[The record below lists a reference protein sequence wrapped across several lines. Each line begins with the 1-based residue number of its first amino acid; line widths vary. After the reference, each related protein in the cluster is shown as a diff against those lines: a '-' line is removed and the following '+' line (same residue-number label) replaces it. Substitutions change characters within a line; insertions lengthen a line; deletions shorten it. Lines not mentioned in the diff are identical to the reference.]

1 MRVPVFTSR
10 RHCRDGQEQGNGS
23 MRKLFGLATLLIA
36 FFLVACD
43 GDPAFVGSG
52 APPPATGPGAGIG
65 VSIAMGSGNGA
76 SFIDGVIA
84 VSQSNLQAGGSA
96 SLTVNFVDTNNSNSP
111 AVGADITV
119 NFASTCTPLLANIV
133 ESSITT
139 TTGTATATYS
149 ATGCSGDDTLSAT
162 ALIDNVVL
170 TATATITIA
179 AATVGSIQFVSADPE
194 NIGLLGTG
202 GVGRQETST
211 VRFAV
216 TDSTGGP
223 VSGATVDF
231 TLNTTIGG
239 INLTPTTAT
248 SGADGVAQT
257 VVSAGSVATS
267 VRVTATVNPSSPV
280 IAAQSDQLT
289 ITTGIPDND
298 SVSLSME
305 CVNIEGWDLDGV
317 TTQVTVRMSDR
328 YNNPVPDGTAVT
340 LTTEGGQIGGSCQ
353 TMTTPTAGAGVCSV
367 TFVSQD
373 PRDNPTIAEGDGR
386 VTILATA
393 IGEESFV
400 DADSDGI
407 FNNAD
412 VSLEIGEPFRDD
424 NENTVVD
431 TALGEV
437 FSDFNSNGLPDAA
450 NHPDYVNFN
459 GLLCDSMTA
468 LCNPN
473 ETLFVSD
480 SGVIVMSASAA
491 FITDNV
497 GGAVNV
503 AGEAVAG
510 INVTVGD
517 NKGNGSIS
525 QPMAGGTT
533 IEAETSNGSMAGP
546 DSYTVPCSNNNG
558 PLIYAFSVQGDANPS
573 GGVMTI
579 TVTSPSGLI
588 TRHFISV
595 TD

>member
-1 MRVPVFTSR
+1 
-10 RHCRDGQEQGNGS
+10 

-36 FFLVACD
+36 FFLVACEA
-43 GDPAFVGSG
+43 DPAFTGDG
-52 APPPATGPGAGIG
+52 AAPPPSGPGGSIG
-65 VSIAMGSGNGA
+65 VSIAMGSGSGA
-76 SFIDGVIA
+76 AFQDGVIA
-84 VSQSNLQAGGSA
+84 VSQATLQAGGSA
-96 SLTVNFVDTNNSNSP
+96 SLTVNFVDTLNANSP

-149 ATGCSGDDTLSAT
+149 ATGCSGDDTITAT
-162 ALIDNVVL
+162 ALVDDVVL
-170 TATATITIA
+170 TASGTVNVA
-179 AATVGSIQFVSADPE
+179 AATVGSIQFVSANPD

-231 TLNTTIGG
+231 TLNTNIGG
-239 INLTPTTAT
+239 INLTPTSAT
-248 SGADGVAQT
+248 SDANGEVQT

-305 CVNIEGWDLDGV
+305 CVNIEGWNLDGI
-317 TTQVTVRMSDR
+317 TTRVTVRMSDR

-340 LTTEGGQIGGSCQ
+340 LHAEGGQVGGSCQ
-353 TMTTPTAGAGVCSV
+353 TATTLLNGAGVCSV
-367 TFVSQD
+367 TFVSSD
-373 PRDNPTIAEGDGR
+373 PRDNPTIATGDGR
-386 VTILATA
+386 VSILATA

-412 VSLEIGEPFRDD
+412 SPLEIGEPFRDD
-424 NENTVVD
+424 NENGTVEP
-431 TALGEV
+431 ALNEV
-437 FSDFNSNGLPDAA
+437 FADFNSNGLPDGPAHA
-450 NHPDYVNFN
+450 DYVNFN

-468 LCNPN
+468 LCSPN

-480 SGVIVMSASAA
+480 SGVIVMSASSAL
-491 FITDNV
+491 ILDDV

-503 AGEAVAG
+503 AGPSVATV
-510 INVTVGD
+510 NVTVGD

-533 IEAETSNGSMAGP
+533 VEAETSNGSIVGP
-546 DSYTVPCSNNNG
+546 DSYTVPCSANNG
-558 PLIYAFSVQGDANPS
+558 PLVYSFSVEGDTTPS

-579 TVTSPSGLI
+579 TVTSPSGII
-588 TRHFISV
+588 TPHFITV

>member
-1 MRVPVFTSR
+1 MR
-10 RHCRDGQEQGNGS
+10 N
-23 MRKLFGLATLLIA
+23 LFGLATLLMA
-36 FFLVACD
+36 FFLVACEA
-43 GDPAFVGSG
+43 DPAFVGS
-52 APPPATGPGAGIG
+52 APPPTTGPGGGTSVAI
-65 VSIAMGSGNGA
+65 SMGSGSGA
-76 SFIDGVIA
+76 SYQDGVIA
-84 VSQSNLQAGGSA
+84 LSATNLQAGGSA
-96 SLTVNFVDTNNSNSP
+96 SLTVNFVDTNSNNTQ
-111 AVGADITV
+111 AVGVDITV
-119 NFASTCTPLLANIV
+119 NFGSTCTPLLASIV

-139 TTGTATATYS
+139 ATGSATATYS
-149 ATGCSGDDTLSAT
+149 ATGCSGTDTLTAT
-162 ALIDNVVL
+162 ALVDNVVL
-170 TATATITIA
+170 TATAQITVA
-179 AATVGSIQFVSADPE
+179 AATVGSIQFVIANPD

-211 VRFAV
+211 VQFAV

-239 INLTPTTAT
+239 ISLTPTTAT
-248 SGADGVAQT
+248 SDAQGFAQT

-305 CVNIEGWDLDGV
+305 CVNIEGWNLDGV
-317 TTQVTVRMSDR
+317 TTEVTVRMSDR

-340 LTTEGGQIGGSCQ
+340 LNAEGGQIGGSCQ
-353 TMTTPTAGAGVCSV
+353 TITTPTAGAGVCSV

-373 PRDNPTIAEGDGR
+373 PRDNPTIATGDGR

-412 VSLEIGEPFRDD
+412 SPLEIGEPFRDD
-424 NENTVVD
+424 NENGTIEP
-431 TALGEV
+431 ALNEI
-437 FSDFNSNGLPDAA
+437 FADFNSNGVRDLATD
-450 NHPDYVNFN
+450 PDYVNFN

-468 LCNPN
+468 LCSPN

-480 SGVIVMSASAA
+480 TGVIVMSASAA
-491 FITDNV
+491 LILDDV

-503 AGEAVAG
+503 AGESVAG

-533 IEAETSNGSMAGP
+533 IEAETSNGLIAGP

-558 PLIYAFSVQGDANPS
+558 PLIYAFSVQGDSTPS

-588 TRHFISV
+588 TRRFISV

>member
-1 MRVPVFTSR
+1 MTFTS
-10 RHCRDGQEQGNGS
+10 
-23 MRKLFGLATLLIA
+23 
-36 FFLVACD
+36 AC
-43 GDPAFVGSG
+43 A
-52 APPPATGPGAGIG
+52 
-65 VSIAMGSGNGA
+65 
-76 SFIDGVIA
+76 
-84 VSQSNLQAGGSA
+84 AGG
-96 SLTVNFVDTNNSNSP
+96 
-111 AVGADITV
+111 
-119 NFASTCTPLLANIV
+119 LANIV

-139 TTGTATATYS
+139 VTG
-149 ATGCSGDDTLSAT
+149 G
-162 ALIDNVVL
+162 
-170 TATATITIA
+170 
-179 AATVGSIQFVSADPE
+179 ATVGSIQFVSADPD

-231 TLNTTIGG
+231 TLNTAIGG
-239 INLTPTTAT
+239 IQLTPTSVT
-248 SGADGVAQT
+248 SDIQGFAQT
-257 VVSAGSVATS
+257 VISAGSVATS
-267 VRVTATVNPSSPV
+267 VRVTATVNPSIPV

-305 CVNIEGWDLDGV
+305 CVNIEGWNQDGV
-317 TTQVTVRMSDR
+317 TTEVTVRMSDR

-340 LTTEGGQIGGSCQ
+340 LNAEGGQIGGSCL
-353 TMTTPTAGAGVCSV
+353 TMTTPADGGGVCSV

-373 PRDNPTIAEGDGR
+373 PRDNPTIATGDGR
-386 VTILATA
+386 VSILATA

-412 VSLEIGEPFRDD
+412 SPLEIGEPFRDD
-424 NENTVVD
+424 NENGVAD
-431 TALGEV
+431 PALNEV
-437 FSDFNSNGLPDAA
+437 FADFNSNGTPDPAT
-450 NHPDYVNFN
+450 HPDYLNFN

-480 SGVIVMSASAA
+480 QGVVVMSAS
-491 FITDNV
+491 
-497 GGAVNV
+497 GALISHAPAGAIDV
-503 AGEAVAG
+503 AGPTVAS
-510 INVTVGD
+510 ITVTVGD
-517 NKGNGSIS
+517 NKANGSIS

-533 IEAETSNGSMAGP
+533 IEAETSNGTIVGP

-558 PLIYAFSVQGDANPS
+558 PLGYLFSVEGDTTSS

-588 TRHFISV
+588 TPYFITV

>member
-1 MRVPVFTSR
+1 MA
-10 RHCRDGQEQGNGS
+10 
-23 MRKLFGLATLLIA
+23 L
-36 FFLVACD
+36 FLVACD
-43 GDPAFVGSG
+43 GDPPAFVGTG
-52 APPPATGPGAGIG
+52 ATPETGPGGAIG
-65 VSIAMGSGNGA
+65 VSIAMGSGSGT
-76 SFIDGVIA
+76 SFVVSDIALSQID
-84 VSQSNLQAGGSA
+84 LQAGGST
-96 SLTVNFVDTNNSNSP
+96 SLTVNFVDTNNDNSP
-111 AVGADITV
+111 AVGADLTV
-119 NFASTCTPLLANIV
+119 NFASTCTPLLASIV

-149 ATGCSGDDTLSAT
+149 ATGCSGDDTISAT
-162 ALIDNVVL
+162 SLVDNVVL
-170 TATATITIA
+170 TATAQVTVE
-179 AATVGSIQFVSADPE
+179 AATVGSIQFVSADPD

-202 GVGRQETST
+202 GAGRQETST

-231 TLNTTIGG
+231 TLSTNIGG
-239 INLTPTTAT
+239 INLTPTTSSSDAN
-248 SGADGVAQT
+248 GLVQT

-267 VRVTATVNPSSPV
+267 VRVKAAVNPSNPEIS
-280 IAAQSDQLT
+280 AQSDQLT

-305 CVNIEGWDLDGV
+305 CVNIEGWNLDGV
-317 TTQVTVRMSDR
+317 TTKVTVRMSDR

-340 LTTEGGQIGGSCQ
+340 LNAEGGQIGGSCQ
-353 TMTTPTAGAGVCSV
+353 TATTLLNGAGVCSV
-367 TFVSQD
+367 TFVSSD
-373 PRDNPTIAEGDGR
+373 PRDNPTIATGDGR
-386 VTILATA
+386 VTVLATA

-412 VSLEIGEPFRDD
+412 SPLEIGEPFRDD
-424 NENTVVD
+424 NENGVAD
-431 TALGEV
+431 PALNEI
-437 FSDFNSNGLPDAA
+437 FADFNSNGLPDGPA
-450 NHPDYVNFN
+450 HPDYVNFN

-468 LCNPN
+468 LCSPN

-480 SGVIVMSASAA
+480 SGVIVMSAS
-491 FITDNV
+491 
-497 GGAVNV
+497 GALISHAPAGAINV
-503 AGEAVAG
+503 AGPTVAS
-510 INVTVGD
+510 ITVTVGD
-517 NKGNGSIS
+517 DKNNGSIS

-533 IEAETSNGSMAGP
+533 VEAETSNGSIVGP

-558 PLIYAFSVQGDANPS
+558 PLGYLFSVEGDTTPS

-588 TRHFISV
+588 TPYFITV

>member
-1 MRVPVFTSR
+1 MR
-10 RHCRDGQEQGNGS
+10 N
-23 MRKLFGLATLLIA
+23 LFGLATVFMAL
-36 FFLVACD
+36 FLVACD
-43 GDPAFVGSG
+43 GEPPAFSGGTGGTGGGAPVGPNTVFMGSG
-52 APPPATGPGAGIG
+52 AGATFVEGA
-65 VSIAMGSGNGA
+65 IA
-76 SFIDGVIA
+76 I
-84 VSQSNLQAGGSA
+84 SQSNLQAGGSA
-96 SLTVNFVDTNNSNSP
+96 SLTVTFVDENNVLVGVEITANFISNCV
-111 AVGADITV
+111 AGG
-119 NFASTCTPLLANIV
+119 LANIV
-133 ESSITT
+133 ESSVITN
-139 TTGTATATYS
+139 TGAATSTYS
-149 ATGCSGDDTLSAT
+149 ATGCSGDDTITVSAN
-162 ALIDNVVL
+162 IDGTVL
-170 TATATITIA
+170 QATGMVTVA
-179 AATVGSIQFVSADPE
+179 AATVGSIQFVSADPT

-239 INLTPTTAT
+239 IQLTPTTAT
-248 SGADGVAQT
+248 SDIQGSVQT
-257 VVSAGSVATS
+257 VISAGSVATS

-298 SVSLSME
+298 SVSLSMA
-305 CVNIEGWDLDGV
+305 CVNIEGWNLDGI
-317 TTQVTVRMSDR
+317 TTDVTVRMSDR
-328 YNNPVPDGTAVT
+328 YNNPVPDGTAIT
-340 LTTEGGQIGGSCQ
+340 LTTEGGQIGGSCL
-353 TMTTPTAGAGVCSV
+353 TMTTPADGAGVCTV
-367 TFVSQD
+367 LFVSSD
-373 PRDNPTIAEGDGR
+373 PRDNPTIATGDGR

-412 VSLEIGEPFRDD
+412 FPLEIGEPFRDD
-424 NENTVVD
+424 NENGTAD

-437 FSDFNSNGLPDAA
+437 FSDFNSNGLPDGPA
-450 NHPDYVNFN
+450 HPDYINFN

-468 LCNPN
+468 LCSPN

-480 SGVIVMSASAA
+480 TGVIVMSAS
-491 FITDNV
+491 
-497 GGAVNV
+497 GALISHAPAGAINV
-503 AGEAVAG
+503 AGPTVG
-510 INVTVGD
+510 SIIVTVGD
-517 NKGNGSIS
+517 SKGNGSIS

-533 IEAETSNGSMAGP
+533 IEAESSNGSIVGP

-558 PLIYAFSVQGDANPS
+558 PLGYLFSVEGDNTPS

-588 TRHFISV
+588 TPYFITV

>member
-1 MRVPVFTSR
+1 MR
-10 RHCRDGQEQGNGS
+10 N
-23 MRKLFGLATLLIA
+23 LFGLATISMAL
-36 FFLVACD
+36 FLVACD
-43 GDPAFVGSG
+43 GDPAFVGSA
-52 APPPATGPGAGIG
+52 APPPATGPGGAIG
-65 VSIAMGSGNGA
+65 VSIAMGSGSGT
-76 SFIDGVIA
+76 SFQVGVIA
-84 VSQSNLQAGGSA
+84 LSQTNLQAGGSA
-96 SLTVNFVDTNNSNSP
+96 SLTVNFVDTNNNNSP
-111 AVGADITV
+111 AVGADLTV

-139 TTGTATATYS
+139 ATGTATATYS
-149 ATGCSGDDTLSAT
+149 ATGCSGDDTISAT
-162 ALIDNVVL
+162 ALVDNVVL
-170 TATATITIA
+170 TATAQITVV
-179 AATVGSIQFVSADPE
+179 AATVGSIQFVSADPD

-231 TLNTTIGG
+231 TLSTNIGG
-239 INLTPTTAT
+239 INLTPTTA
-248 SGADGVAQT
+248 SSDANGVVQT

-267 VRVTATVNPSSPV
+267 VRVKAAVNPSIPEIS
-280 IAAQSDQLT
+280 AQSDQLT

-298 SVSLSME
+298 SVSLSIE
-305 CVNIEGWDLDGV
+305 CVNIEGWDLDNI
-317 TTQVTVRMSDR
+317 TTDVTVRLSDR

-340 LTTEGGQIGGSCQ
+340 LNAEGGQIGGSCQ
-353 TMTTPTAGAGVCSV
+353 TATTPANGGGVCTV
-367 TFVSQD
+367 EFVSSN
-373 PRDNPTIAEGDGR
+373 PRDNPTIATGDGR

-412 VSLEIGEPFRDD
+412 SPLEIGEPFRDD
-424 NENTVVD
+424 NENGVAD
-431 TALGEV
+431 PALNEI
-437 FSDFNSNGLPDAA
+437 FADFNSNGLPDDPA
-450 NHPDYVNFN
+450 HPDYVNFN

-468 LCNPN
+468 LCSPN

-480 SGVIVMSASAA
+480 SGVIVMSAS
-491 FITDNV
+491 
-497 GGAVNV
+497 GALISHAPAGAINV
-503 AGEAVAG
+503 AGPIVAS
-510 INVTVGD
+510 ITVTVGD
-517 NKGNGSIS
+517 NKANGSIS

-533 IEAETSNGSMAGP
+533 IEAETSNGSIVGP

-558 PLIYAFSVQGDANPS
+558 PLGYLFSVEGDTTSS

-588 TRHFISV
+588 TPYFITV

>member
-1 MRVPVFTSR
+1 
-10 RHCRDGQEQGNGS
+10 
-23 MRKLFGLATLLIA
+23 
-36 FFLVACD
+36 
-43 GDPAFVGSG
+43 
-52 APPPATGPGAGIG
+52 
-65 VSIAMGSGNGA
+65 MGSGTGG
-76 SFIDGVIA
+76 SYQDGVIA
-84 VSQSNLQAGGSA
+84 VSASNLQAGGST
-96 SLTVNFVDTNNSNSP
+96 SLTVNFVDTNSSNAP
-111 AVGADITV
+111 AAGTSITV

-139 TTGTATATYS
+139 DTGTATATYS
-149 ATGCSGDDTLSAT
+149 ATGCSGNDTITASA
-162 ALIDNVVL
+162 LVNDVPL
-170 TATATITIA
+170 TATAQVTVA
-179 AATVGSIQFVSADPE
+179 AATVGSIQFVSANPE

-231 TLNTTIGG
+231 SLNTTIGG
-239 INLTPTTAT
+239 IDLTPTSAT
-248 SGADGVAQT
+248 SDANGVVQS

-298 SVSLSME
+298 SVSLSMA
-305 CVNIEGWDLDGV
+305 CVNIEGWNLDGV
-317 TTQVTVRMSDR
+317 TTDVTVRMSDR

-340 LTTEGGQIGGSCQ
+340 LNAEGGQVAGSCV
-353 TMTTPTAGAGVCSV
+353 TATTPSDGAGVCTV

-373 PRDNPTIAEGDGR
+373 PRDNPTIATGDGR
-386 VTILATA
+386 VSILATA

-400 DADSDGI
+400 DADSDGV

-412 VSLEIGEPFRDD
+412 SPLEIGEPFRDD
-424 NENTVVD
+424 NENGVAD
-431 TALGEV
+431 PAMNEI
-437 FSDFNSNGLPDAA
+437 FADFNSNGLPDGPA
-450 NHPDYVNFN
+450 HPDYVNFN

-468 LCNPN
+468 LCSPN

-480 SGVIVMSASAA
+480 QGVVVMSASAA
-491 FITDNV
+491 LISDDV

-503 AGEAVAG
+503 AGPSVAS

-533 IEAETSNGSMAGP
+533 VEAETSNGSIVGP

-558 PLIYAFSVQGDANPS
+558 PLVYSFSVEGDTTPS

-579 TVTSPSGLI
+579 TVTSPSGII
-588 TRHFISV
+588 TPHFITV

>member
-1 MRVPVFTSR
+1 
-10 RHCRDGQEQGNGS
+10 
-23 MRKLFGLATLLIA
+23 MRKLFELATILMAL
-36 FFLVACD
+36 FLVACEAD
-43 GDPAFVGSG
+43 PALVGTGVTGDPGD
-52 APPPATGPGAGIG
+52 PGDPGGGTSVAI
-65 VSIAMGSGNGA
+65 VMGSGTGA
-76 SFIDGVIA
+76 SYQDGVIA
-84 VSQSNLQAGGSA
+84 VSQTNLQAGGSA
-96 SLTVNFVDTNNSNSP
+96 SLTVNFVDANNNNSP
-111 AVGADITV
+111 AAGTSITV
-119 NFASTCTPLLANIV
+119 TFASTCTPLLANIV

-139 TTGTATATYS
+139 DTGTATATYS
-149 ATGCSGDDTLSAT
+149 ATGCSGNDTITASALVDD
-162 ALIDNVVL
+162 VPL
-170 TATATITIA
+170 TATAQITVA
-179 AATVGSIQFVSADPE
+179 AATVGSIQFVSADPD

-231 TLNTTIGG
+231 SLNTMIGG
-239 INLTPTTAT
+239 IDLTPTSAT
-248 SGADGVAQT
+248 SDVNGVVQT

-305 CVNIEGWDLDGV
+305 CVNIEGWNLDGV
-317 TTQVTVRMSDR
+317 TTEVTVRMSDR

-340 LTTEGGQIGGSCQ
+340 LHAEGGQIGGSCL
-353 TMTTPTAGAGVCSV
+353 TATTPSDGAGVCSV

-373 PRDNPTIAEGDGR
+373 PRDNPTIGTGDGR
-386 VTILATA
+386 VSILATA

-407 FNNAD
+407 FNFTD
-412 VSLEIGEPFRDD
+412 VPLEIGEPFRDD
-424 NENTVVD
+424 NENGVAD
-431 TALGEV
+431 TAMGEV
-437 FSDFNSNGLPDAA
+437 FSDFNSNGLPDGPAHA
-450 NHPDYVNFN
+450 DYVNFN

-468 LCNPN
+468 LCSPN

-480 SGVIVMSASAA
+480 SGVVVMSASAA
-491 FITDNV
+491 LILDDV

-503 AGEAVAG
+503 AGESVAG

-533 IEAETSNGSMAGP
+533 IEAETSNGTIAGP

-558 PLIYAFSVQGDANPS
+558 PLIYGFSVQGDSSPS

-588 TRHFISV
+588 TRHSISV